1 MNLENINFRA
11 KDVIQFCVYII
22 SLTVLFLSLSSKV
35 DNLTHAVEELKSEK
49 KESSGDHKISN
60 TLIQNDIK
68 ALTIRAE
75 LNRQND
81 EQMKADIEMIK
92 IQYHNQNNN

>member
-11 KDVIQFCVYII
+11 KDVIQFCVYIV

-35 DNLTHAVEELKSEK
+35 DNLADAVAELKDDK
-49 KESSGDHKISN
+49 KETSGENKAEKFI
-60 TLIQNDIK
+60 TQNDIK

-75 LNRQND
+75 LNRQNI
-81 EQMKADIEMIK
+81 EIMKSDIEILK
-92 IQYHNQNNN
+92 IQFRNQNN

>member
-11 KDVIQFCVYII
+11 KDVIQFSVYII

-35 DNLTHAVEELKSEK
+35 DNLTDAVVELKNEK
-49 KESSGDHKISN
+49 KEFSGEHKVSN
-60 TLIQNDIK
+60 AIILNDIK
-68 ALTIRAE
+68 QLTIRAE

-81 EQMKADIEMIK
+81 EQMKADIEILK
-92 IQYHNQNNN
+92 LQINNN